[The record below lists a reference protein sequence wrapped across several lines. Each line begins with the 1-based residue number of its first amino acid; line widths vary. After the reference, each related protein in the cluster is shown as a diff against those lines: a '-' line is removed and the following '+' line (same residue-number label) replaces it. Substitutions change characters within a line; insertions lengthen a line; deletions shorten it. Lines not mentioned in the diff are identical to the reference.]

1 MITRIVM
8 LNFQPEKIAEFL
20 EIFNQNKQVLAKI
33 DGCIHLEIFKSTSDI
48 DTYFTISNWQSEEH
62 LERYRQS
69 EFFKEI
75 WSKVKPLFNNKAQAW
90 TLKTLN
96 GNENC

>member
-8 LNFQPEKIAEFL
+8 LNFQPNKVAEFL
-20 EIFNQNKQVLAKI
+20 EIFTQNKQLLAKSN
-33 DGCIHLEIFKSTSDI
+33 GCIRLEIFESTSDN

-69 EFFKEI
+69 DIFKEI

-96 GNENC
+96 

>member
-8 LNFQPEKIAEFL
+8 LNFQPNKVAEFL
-20 EIFNQNKQVLAKI
+20 EIFTQNKQLLAKSN
-33 DGCIHLEIFKSTSDI
+33 GCIRLEIFESTSDN

-69 EFFKEI
+69 DLFKEI

-96 GNENC
+96 

>member
-8 LNFQPEKIAEFL
+8 LNFKPDKVAEFL
-20 EIFNQNKQVLAKI
+20 EIFNQNKQVLANS
-33 DGCIHLEIFKSTSDI
+33 DGCICLEIFESTSDI
-48 DTYFTISNWQSEEH
+48 DTYFTISNWQSVEH

-69 EFFKEI
+69 ELFKEI

-90 TLKTLN
+90 TLNTLN
-96 GNENC
+96 

>member
-8 LNFQPEKIAEFL
+8 LNFKPDKVAEFL
-20 EIFNQNKQVLAKI
+20 EIFNQNKQLLAKS
-33 DGCIHLEIFKSTSDI
+33 DGCIRIEIFKSTSDI

-69 EFFKEI
+69 EIFKEI

-90 TLKTLN
+90 TLNTLN
-96 GNENC
+96 ENENC

>member
-8 LNFQPEKIAEFL
+8 LNFQPNKVAEFL
-20 EIFNQNKQVLAKI
+20 EIFTQNKLVLAKS
-33 DGCIHLEIFKSTSDI
+33 DGCIRLEIFESTSDI

-69 EFFKEI
+69 ELFKKI
-75 WSKVKPLFNNKAQAW
+75 WAKVKPLFNNKAQAW

-96 GNENC
+96 